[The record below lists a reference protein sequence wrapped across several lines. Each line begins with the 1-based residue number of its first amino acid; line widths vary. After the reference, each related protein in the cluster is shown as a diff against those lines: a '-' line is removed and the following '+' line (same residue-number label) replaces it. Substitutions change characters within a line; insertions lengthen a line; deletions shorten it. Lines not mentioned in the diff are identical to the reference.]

1 MLEKNRSQIT
11 KNHEL
16 NFVELC
22 WEYPDL
28 QISQLVNIAKAE
40 DKLLE
45 VEYTV
50 TVIDK

>member
-1 MLEKNRSQIT
+1 MLEKNRNQIT

-28 QISQLVNIAKAE
+28 QISQLVKAKAE

-50 TVIDK
+50 TDIDK